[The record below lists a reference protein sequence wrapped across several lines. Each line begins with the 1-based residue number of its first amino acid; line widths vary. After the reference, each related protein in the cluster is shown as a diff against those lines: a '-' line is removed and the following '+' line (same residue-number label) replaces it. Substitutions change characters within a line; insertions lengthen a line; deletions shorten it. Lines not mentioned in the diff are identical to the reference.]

1 MGGRCSPIFFFGLSM
16 STQPTDAPDND
27 LARDVYAHFGL
38 CMYIAQV
45 FETGL
50 INILTVLENS
60 KSDTP
65 TEENFD
71 RLYKQHEALTF
82 GNLMNALSK
91 HNFVPQ
97 NLMQEARYLKEERD
111 HLAHRFFRDH
121 VLDMATVSGCNL
133 MIEVLTDRRERFSA
147 LDRKI
152 SELLDKVYEQ
162 RLGDGMWQKKLDEIS
177 HEMRIEAR
185 ERALR
190 R

>member
-1 MGGRCSPIFFFGLSM
+1 MSGQPI
-16 STQPTDAPDND
+16 DKPDDD

-50 INILTVLENS
+50 INILTNLEHIKS
-60 KSDTP
+60 KNA

-71 RLYKQHEALTF
+71 RLYKRNETLTF

-97 NLMQEARYLKEERD
+97 NLMQEARALKDERD

-121 VLDMATVSGCNL
+121 DLDMPTVAGCNH
-133 MIEVLTDRRERFSA
+133 MIEILTDRRDRFSA
-147 LDRKI
+147 LDHKI
-152 SELLDKVYEQ
+152 SALLDNVYQ
-162 RLGDGMWQKKLDEIS
+162 RELGDGVWRKKLDEIEQ
-177 HEMRIEAR
+177 EMRNEAR
-185 ERALR
+185 ERALKR
-190 R
+190 